1 MTAVAIDRGS
11 PIPFYF
17 QLAQALRG
25 RIDAGAWAAG
35 ARLPSEAELCD
46 TFAVSRSVVRQALGM
61 LEAEGIIRKLKGRG
75 AFVAE
80 VATERS
86 WLLQSSDGFFQD
98 EVARRGAHVTSQ
110 ILRAERGTLP
120 RWAGEAL
127 EAERAGG
134 ATLERLRWV
143 DGELA
148 LYVVNHVPAPLA
160 DVALALRDD
169 ESLYA
174 RLGAAGVRGAGG
186 RRTVAA
192 VAAEPPL
199 DKLLGV
205 RRGAPLMFIESV
217 SWTAERRPF
226 DCYRAWVRTDRMRIE
241 IQVTSSER
249 TA

>member
-25 RIDAGAWAAG
+25 RIHAGTWAAG

-46 TFAVSRSVVRQALGM
+46 TFAVSRSVVRQALGL
-61 LEAEGIIRKLKGRG
+61 LEAEGLIRKLKGRG

-80 VATERS
+80 SAPSRA

-98 EVARRGAHVTSQ
+98 EVGRRGAHVTSQ
-110 ILRAERGTLP
+110 ILRCERETLP

-127 EAERAGG
+127 ESERAGG

-148 LYVVNHVPAPLA
+148 LYVVNHLPAPLA
-160 DVALALRDD
+160 GVALALHDD
-169 ESLYA
+169 ESLYE
-174 RLGAAGVRGAGG
+174 RLTEAGVRGAGG

-192 VAAEPPL
+192 VPAEPPL
-199 DKLLGV
+199 DELLDV
-205 RRGAPLMFIESV
+205 RRGTPLMFIESV

-241 IQVTSSER
+241 IQVASSG
-249 TA
+249 TG